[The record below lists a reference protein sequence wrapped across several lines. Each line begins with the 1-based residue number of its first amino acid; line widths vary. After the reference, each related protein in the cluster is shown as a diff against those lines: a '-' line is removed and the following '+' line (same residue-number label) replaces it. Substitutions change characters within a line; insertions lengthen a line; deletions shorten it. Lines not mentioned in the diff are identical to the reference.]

1 MSSLQILSFKVTP
14 RLINCNYDRKQSINQ
29 ITKKGLSRSNEPLTA
44 RTENK

>member
-29 ITKKGLSRSNEPLTA
+29 KTKSLSRSNEPLTA